1 MEDASHV
8 EPGKIGIVQNYLYH
22 EFQHCSVY
30 TFAEGQEAWQT
41 YVIHVDGGMERYRLS
56 LTYEFLR
63 DTANILLELR
73 ERHAADRLRH
83 AARRALVVT
92 KDGMREQ

>member
-1 MEDASHV
+1 MEDEHRVDPEKLGVAQS
-8 EPGKIGIVQNYLYH
+8 YLYH
-22 EFQHCSVY
+22 EFPHGIVY
-30 TFAEGQEAWQT
+30 TFAEGPEAWQT
-41 YVIHVDGGMERYRLS
+41 YVIHVEGGMERYRLS